1 MKEPSM
7 TNKPLPVR
15 DVNHAAAELIDR
27 NVSFDF
33 RAFLGKVDPTP
44 SRVVS
49 KRPSEQRSKPE
60 QAQSNRG

>member
-1 MKEPSM
+1 M
-7 TNKPLPVR
+7 TNKSLPVR
-15 DVNHAAAELIDR
+15 NVDHAAAEFIDR

-49 KRPSEQRSKPE
+49 KRPSERASKPG

>member
-1 MKEPSM
+1 M
-7 TNKPLPVR
+7 TNKPLPIR

-44 SRVVS
+44 SRAVS
-49 KRPSEQRSKPE
+49 KRPSEQGTKPE
-60 QAQSNRG
+60 QVQSNRG